1 MKISIPMKRQSH
13 QKNGERYS
21 GITSVEQVVVM
32 LAEQLAKRKRRKKK
46 ESQLAIIQFD
56 FFLQREE
63 LSQREQMVCF
73 PVNNSPHVCTSL
85 IKQTTGTGPDKLTM
99 S

>member
-13 QKNGERYS
+13 HKNGERYS
-21 GITSVEQVVVM
+21 GITSVEQVGVI
-32 LAEQLAKRKRRKKK
+32 LAEQLAKRKMKKK
-46 ESQLAIIQFD
+46 KKSQLAIIQFD

-73 PVNNSPHVCTSL
+73 PVNNSPHVSTSL
-85 IKQTTGTGPDKLTM
+85 IRQTTGTGPDKLTM

>member
-13 QKNGERYS
+13 HKNGERYS
-21 GITSVEQVVVM
+21 GITSVEQVGVI
-32 LAEQLAKRKRRKKK
+32 LAEQLAKRKRKKK
-46 ESQLAIIQFD
+46 KRSQLAIIQFD

-85 IKQTTGTGPDKLTM
+85 IRQTTGTGPDKLTM

>member
-21 GITSVEQVVVM
+21 GITSVEQVVVI
-32 LAEQLAKRKRRKKK
+32 LAEQLAKRKRRKEKK
-46 ESQLAIIQFD
+46 SQLAIIQFD